1 GNDANDTFSVQY
13 AKSNRSTCH
22 SCDKSIDKDTL
33 HLSRTKY
40 TSKRARSYGPTDEW
54 YHVDC
59 FYQMKKDLGFSGN
72 AESLIVFH

>member
-1 GNDANDTFSVQY
+1 GNDVNDTFSVQY

-33 HLSRTKY
+33 RLLRTNY

-59 FYQMKKDLGFSGN
+59 FYQMKKNIGFSGN
-72 AESLIVFH
+72 AESLI